1 MLESISVLAPNFR
14 ANTANTARIPG
25 SSARDPGYASVL
37 CCGGVHAACSAH
49 GRCTRM
55 VAVPTVAVPTVAGPT
70 VAGPTVALAPRSLAP
85 RSLAPRSLPPRS
97 LPPMSLPRWPHGR
110 CWPHG
115 RWPHGHG
122 PTVTG
127 PTVAA
132 PTVAAP
138 TVVAQRSL
146 TQSLAQSL
154 ASWRSLASRRSLP
167 PRSPCPQSTAP
178 RLGLRG
184 GGCRAPHPAQTC
196 RPGERTRRRRW
207 TRCFAGAAGSGRCA

>member
-1 MLESISVLAPNFR
+1 M
-14 ANTANTARIPG
+14 
-25 SSARDPGYASVL
+25 L

-85 RSLAPRSLPPRS
+85 RSLAPRSLPP
-97 LPPMSLPRWPHGR
+97 
-110 CWPHG
+110 HG
-115 RWPHGHG
+115 RWPRGRCP

-196 RPGERTRRRRW
+196 SRRAGLVSAHAGGAGRGALPALR
-207 TRCFAGAAGSGRCA
+207 AVGAAREGRRGFHLQIAAPRSGW